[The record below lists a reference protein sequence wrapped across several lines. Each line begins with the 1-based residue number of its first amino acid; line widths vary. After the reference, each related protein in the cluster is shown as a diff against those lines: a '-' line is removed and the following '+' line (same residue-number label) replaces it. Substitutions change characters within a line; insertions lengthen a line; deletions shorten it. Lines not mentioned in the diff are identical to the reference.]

1 MLLDLGLRGYVVVS
15 GAAAAA
21 VVAHAVQSREQFYP
35 AALYLASS
43 KVALAAGANLALA
56 LALCAWKLT
65 KWVFLGRLREAE
77 VERLSERAKEAVME
91 ICLAMTIFREEFNVP
106 FVSLFG
112 LLLFVKSFHWLSQ
125 DRLEHIETSP
135 AVRMAQHVRCL
146 SLMGALLLVDVFFL
160 KYCVQQT
167 VEQGPSVLLLFAFE
181 YIVQASGVISSFIKY
196 LIFLADSALEGAWEG
211 KGVCVFYLE
220 LVTDLFHLFTYV
232 IFFVIIFMFY
242 GLPLHL
248 VRELY
253 WTFSNFR
260 NRLLDFIRYR
270 RITTNMDDRFQ
281 DATPEQLAEDNVC
294 IICREEMTE
303 AKRLACGHAFHARCL
318 RSWLERQQS
327 CPTCRAPVMPAEPP
341 AIQRVGAGG
350 APAPGI
356 FQAAAAAAVA
366 PGAGLDGEGAG
377 RGGDARD
384 QPEEPVGALEADARA
399 RTDGG
404 AMAGA
409 GAAAGPGEAAGAGA
423 VAGAATGAAAGA
435 VAGAG
440 AGAGAG
446 ERAGAE
452 TNAQGRQAPRAGEPQ
467 DTQAVHPQDQ
477 TQPQVQPPAQPR
489 AQPHPHMQFM
499 GAGAVGQ
506 GGHRTEQPL
515 APGSAA
521 ASTGGAPAPPPPEQP
536 GVGWG
541 PGAPMPHHMWAG
553 HPGPY
558 PPAYAPAYFP
568 QPQYYAGVMHFQGQG
583 EATLRAGMGMPDG
596 MVMSPMPL
604 PNMAFMPVPYPMAGP
619 EAGTGAEPGDTG
631 DAGVGA
637 MPAGMQAAHTS
648 PATVLMPPVT
658 GLVVPVASTPEPGSQ
673 RHPMLNASA
682 SPLLSSAQ
690 RLVDSMRASPDGRAD
705 AEALQDLQRQMELLQ
720 PGLSTPSRPA
730 GAGPSSSRTP
740 TEAQAHPGPSGEAQA
755 EVGAEGGPPEEAK
768 AEAAPDTEGA
778 GGAETPEGLRRR
790 RLDRFNSDRPDTE

>member
-43 KVALAAGANLALA
+43 KVALAAGSNLALA
-56 LALCAWKLT
+56 LALCSWKLT

-77 VERLSERAKEAVME
+77 VERLSERAKEALME

-146 SLMGALLLVDVFFL
+146 SLMGALLLVDASFL
-160 KYCVQQT
+160 
-167 VEQGPSVLLLFAFE
+167 
-181 YIVQASGVISSFIKY
+181 KY

-270 RITTNMDDRFQ
+270 RITANMNDRFQ

-366 PGAGLDGEGAG
+366 GLDGEGAG

-384 QPEEPVGALEADARA
+384 QPEEPVGAPEAGARA

-404 AMAGA
+404 AM
-409 GAAAGPGEAAGAGA
+409 
-423 VAGAATGAAAGA
+423 
-435 VAGAG
+435 
-440 AGAGAG
+440 
-446 ERAGAE
+446 
-452 TNAQGRQAPRAGEPQ
+452 
-467 DTQAVHPQDQ
+467 
-477 TQPQVQPPAQPR
+477 
-489 AQPHPHMQFM
+489 
-499 GAGAVGQ
+499 
-506 GGHRTEQPL
+506 
-515 APGSAA
+515 
-521 ASTGGAPAPPPPEQP
+521 
-536 GVGWG
+536 
-541 PGAPMPHHMWAG
+541 
-553 HPGPY
+553 
-558 PPAYAPAYFP
+558 
-568 QPQYYAGVMHFQGQG
+568 
-583 EATLRAGMGMPDG
+583 
-596 MVMSPMPL
+596 
-604 PNMAFMPVPYPMAGP
+604 
-619 EAGTGAEPGDTG
+619 
-631 DAGVGA
+631 
-637 MPAGMQAAHTS
+637 
-648 PATVLMPPVT
+648 
-658 GLVVPVASTPEPGSQ
+658 
-673 RHPMLNASA
+673 
-682 SPLLSSAQ
+682 
-690 RLVDSMRASPDGRAD
+690 
-705 AEALQDLQRQMELLQ
+705 
-720 PGLSTPSRPA
+720 
-730 GAGPSSSRTP
+730 
-740 TEAQAHPGPSGEAQA
+740 
-755 EVGAEGGPPEEAK
+755 
-768 AEAAPDTEGA
+768 
-778 GGAETPEGLRRR
+778 
-790 RLDRFNSDRPDTE
+790 